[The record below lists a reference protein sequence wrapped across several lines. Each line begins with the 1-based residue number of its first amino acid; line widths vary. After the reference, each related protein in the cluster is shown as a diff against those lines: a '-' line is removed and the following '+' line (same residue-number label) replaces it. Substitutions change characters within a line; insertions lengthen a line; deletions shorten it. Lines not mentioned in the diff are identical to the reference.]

1 MKSSQRSRKS
11 NLAVF
16 HVSCWVLALVA
27 FVQLMSVGVAVAFRS
42 QRVPL
47 PSEKVVKEYVVVPR
61 AAVTVDV
68 PQRAKAPPVMMV
80 DDEEEVPD
88 LLPVAKVGEGEVLDE
103 APVVLDPVVERLLK
117 DARDAR
123 IQRDLNLAHTKLAEA
138 RLAAPDDPNVL
149 YGLGANYEALG
160 VFDKATAFFLE
171 VYQAGPLRA
180 GSLYEKAG
188 IKLAQGL
195 VPEVKDLA
203 ILGYGRMTTPSR
215 VDGGE
220 RRTLIL
226 PVEVSRSK
234 SFDPMLFKPRVRFYE
249 EVDGTVVQADI
260 ARGDAGSE
268 WVTGAADW
276 RDGEEMAEVW
286 YFVPDQ
292 DSATGLLFGERKFYG
307 FVAELYYDGRL
318 VDIKAQPRTL
328 LKEGGGVSTIEELQ
342 REFDELDGLKIEDL
356 LPAGDSIL
364 PRQGD
369 VRSDLRD
376 EVGLDGSRGVEQ

>member
-1 MKSSQRSRKS
+1 MKNSPRSRKP
-11 NLAVF
+11 NLGVF
-16 HVSCWVLALVA
+16 HVSCWVLGLVA
-27 FVQLMSVGVAVAFRS
+27 FVQLMAVGVAMAFRN
-42 QRVPL
+42 QRMPE
-47 PSEKVVKEYVVVPR
+47 PEEKIVKEYVVVPR
-61 AAVTVDV
+61 ATRAAVSVDV
-68 PQRAKAPPVMMV
+68 PKKAKPAPVMMA
-80 DDEEEVPD
+80 DDKELIPD
-88 LLPVAKVGEGEVLDE
+88 ALTVAKVDEDEVLNE
-103 APVVLDPVVERLLK
+103 APAVLDPVVEQLLK

-123 IQRDLNLAHTKLAEA
+123 IQRDLNLAHVKLTEA

-160 VFDKATAFFLE
+160 VFDKATAFYLE
-171 VYQAGPLRA
+171 VYQAGPRKA

-203 ILGYGRMTTPSR
+203 ILGYGRMTTPTR
-215 VDGGE
+215 VEGGE

-234 SFDPMLFKPRVRFYE
+234 NFDPMLFKPRVRFYE
-249 EVDGTVVQADI
+249 EVDGNIVQADI
-260 ARGDAGSE
+260 EPGDAGSE

-276 RDGEEMAEVW
+276 KDGEEMAEVW

-292 DSATGLLFGERKFYG
+292 DSATGLLFGDRKFYG

-328 LKEGGGVSTIEELQ
+328 LKEAGGESTIEELQ
-342 REFDELDGLKIEDL
+342 REFDELDGLTLEDL
-356 LPAGDSIL
+356 TAGDSLL
-364 PRQGD
+364 PRN
-369 VRSDLRD
+369 
-376 EVGLDGSRGVEQ
+376 E

>member
-1 MKSSQRSRKS
+1 MVRLAFLMKNSPRSRKP
-11 NLAVF
+11 NLGVF
-16 HVSCWVLALVA
+16 HVSCWVLGLVA
-27 FVQLMSVGVAVAFRS
+27 FVQLMAVGVAMAFRN
-42 QRVPL
+42 QRMPE
-47 PSEKVVKEYVVVPR
+47 PEEKIVKEYVVVPR
-61 AAVTVDV
+61 ATRAAVSVDV
-68 PQRAKAPPVMMV
+68 PKKAKPAPVMMA
-80 DDEEEVPD
+80 DDKELIPD
-88 LLPVAKVGEGEVLDE
+88 ALTVAKVDEDEVLNE
-103 APVVLDPVVERLLK
+103 APAVLDPVVEQLLK

-123 IQRDLNLAHTKLAEA
+123 IQRDLNLAHVKLTEA

-160 VFDKATAFFLE
+160 VFDKATAFYLE
-171 VYQAGPLRA
+171 VYQAGPRKA

-203 ILGYGRMTTPSR
+203 ILGYGRMTTPTR
-215 VDGGE
+215 VEGGE

-234 SFDPMLFKPRVRFYE
+234 NFDPMLFKPRVRFYE
-249 EVDGTVVQADI
+249 EVDGNIVQADI
-260 ARGDAGSE
+260 EPGDAGSE

-276 RDGEEMAEVW
+276 KDGEEMAEVW

-292 DSATGLLFGERKFYG
+292 DSATGLLFGDRKFYG

-328 LKEGGGVSTIEELQ
+328 LKEAGGESTIEELQ
-342 REFDELDGLKIEDL
+342 REFDELDGLTLEDL
-356 LPAGDSIL
+356 TAGDSLL
-364 PRQGD
+364 PRN
-369 VRSDLRD
+369 
-376 EVGLDGSRGVEQ
+376 E